1 MLYAT
6 GCTNITPYNKDV
18 SYNEFWTNAPDPEK
32 DCETIAKLYAE
43 GLLNGKT
50 CILSI
55 IAEKFTYKE
64 IIEQLE
70 ISPNSVSIVRKHS
83 RINGPGCP
91 ALEKPIIV
99 RSKICKNALWEK
111 FSATY
116 PNGMKCTSFMFRLQ
130 NSRYKYREDLGGLC
144 ITCNDYGY
152 QPFRELFVNEDG
164 MADHVDCINH
174 CLLFAFRECMH
185 QHFSRCQE
193 CDKIFSLFKD
203 LTDRLDAIHHPK
215 LLEYQEQLICYLA
228 HQTRKAYLNVQF
240 NSILRELDSY
250 GAIIVV
256 NYKCESYL
264 QQLKKQ
270 KVNFLPLWVKIIS
283 DNGEHYHNSELMTI
297 ISHCKVYDSDYVF
310 QERELHAWRIML
322 YATGCTNITPYNKDV
337 SYNEFWTNA
346 PDPEKD
352 CETIAKLY
360 AEGLLNG
367 KTCILSIIAEKFTY
381 KEIIEQLE
389 ISPNSVSIVRKHS
402 RINGPGCPALEKP
415 IIVRSKICKNALWEK
430 FSATYPNGMKCTS
443 FMFRLQNSRYKYRE
457 DLGGLCITCNDYG
470 YQPFRELFVNE
481 DGMADHVD
489 CINHCLLFAFRE
501 CMHQHFSRC
510 QECDKIFSLFKDLTD
525 RLDAIHHPKLLEYQE
540 QLIYYLAHQTYKA
553 YLNVQFNSILREL
566 DSYGAI
572 IVVNYKCESYLQQL
586 KKQKVNFLI
595 AHAIKRYIRIGCD
608 LTEEENIETAF

>member
-1 MLYAT
+1 MIQLNNNSFIIRIVCNVHSSLQPCYICEERGQSSGINTSASAAITSVYQSIFGEGITFRPFIVELENITVFVSCLDKITISNTNKIGHNYAASLFHKYRRIHKVYDSDYVFQERELHAWRIMLYAT

-43 GLLNGKT
+43 GLLSVT
-50 CILSI
+50 SP
-55 IAEKFTYKE
+55 AEKFTYKE

-270 KVNFLPLWVKIIS
+270 KVNFLVSAVFTTMDPKPLWVKIIS

-297 ISHCKVYDSDYVF
+297 ISHWYDWYNIEVCGWVF
-310 QERELHAWRIML
+310 LNQER
-322 YATGCTNITPYNKDV
+322 
-337 SYNEFWTNA
+337 
-346 PDPEKD
+346 
-352 CETIAKLY
+352 
-360 AEGLLNG
+360 
-367 KTCILSIIAEKFTY
+367 
-381 KEIIEQLE
+381 
-389 ISPNSVSIVRKHS
+389 
-402 RINGPGCPALEKP
+402 
-415 IIVRSKICKNALWEK
+415 
-430 FSATYPNGMKCTS
+430 
-443 FMFRLQNSRYKYRE
+443 
-457 DLGGLCITCNDYG
+457 
-470 YQPFRELFVNE
+470 
-481 DGMADHVD
+481 
-489 CINHCLLFAFRE
+489 
-501 CMHQHFSRC
+501 
-510 QECDKIFSLFKDLTD
+510 
-525 RLDAIHHPKLLEYQE
+525 
-540 QLIYYLAHQTYKA
+540 
-553 YLNVQFNSILREL
+553 
-566 DSYGAI
+566 
-572 IVVNYKCESYLQQL
+572 
-586 KKQKVNFLI
+586 QK
-595 AHAIKRYIRIGCD
+595 
-608 LTEEENIETAF
+608 